1 VYRRADGQVITYPH
15 TVTDRGK
22 PGSLVVNAA
31 GRRFTNEAVSYHRF
45 VQAMLR
51 AHNQGNAIPA
61 RMICDRAFLWRYG
74 LGAIRPFTRNLAPY
88 LDAGYLT
95 RADTLV
101 GLAARLGIDAGELA
115 DTVAAY
121 NEAARTG
128 VDPEFGRGADAYSR
142 YLGDADVGPNPCLAA
157 LVTPPFFAIALVP
170 SDLGTAAGLTTDPH
184 ARVLGAHG
192 APVPGLYA
200 AGGDMRSI
208 MCGRYPGPG
217 ITLGPA
223 LTFGF
228 LAAMHAAGAAS
239 DDPATS
245 R

>member
-1 VYRRADGQVITYPH
+1 MAPTTHDTDLLIVGSGAAGMTAAAVAAAEGLRA
-15 TVTDRGK
+15 
-22 PGSLVVNAA
+22 LVVEKTALVGGTTA
-31 GRRFTNEAVSYHRF
+31 ISGGMVWIPCQEH
-45 VQAMLR
+45 LR
-51 AHNQGNAIPA
+51 AGDSVEAA
-61 RMICDRAFLWRYG
+61 RR
-74 LGAIRPFTRNLAPY
+74 Y

-128 VDPEFGRGADAYSR
+128 VDLEFGRGADAYSR

-157 LVTPPFFAIALVP
+157 LATPPFFAIALVP

-223 LTFGF
+223 LTFGY